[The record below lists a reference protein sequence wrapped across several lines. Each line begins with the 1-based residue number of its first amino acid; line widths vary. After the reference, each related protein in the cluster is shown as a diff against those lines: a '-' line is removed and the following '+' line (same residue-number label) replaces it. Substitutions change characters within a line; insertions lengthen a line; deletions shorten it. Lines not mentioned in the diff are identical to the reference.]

1 MLQGLSQEILA
12 TPVVRARGARV
23 ASAQADAPRGVVRAR
38 FGEAA
43 VAGPKKGKVHF
54 LVLGKFRKVPMEDNV
69 FAFGLPE
76 LVIKMTYLTA
86 EAFLFSGVV

>member
-12 TPVVRARGARV
+12 TPVIRARGARV
-23 ASAQADAPRGVVRAR
+23 ASAQVDAPQGVVRAR

-43 VAGPKKGKVHF
+43 VTGPKKGKVHF
-54 LVLGKFRKVPMEDNV
+54 LVLGKFRKVAMEDNV

-76 LVIKMTYLTA
+76 LVVKMTYLTA

>member
-12 TPVVRARGARV
+12 TPGIRERGARV
-23 ASAQADAPRGVVRAR
+23 ASAQADAPQVIVRAC

-43 VAGPKKGKVHF
+43 VAGFNKGKVHL
-54 LVLGKFRKVPMEDNV
+54 LVLGEFRKVAIEDNV

-76 LVIKMTYLTA
+76 LGVKMTYLTA